1 MHDVECC
8 TCCCT
13 SSAVPHATVKLIQRP
28 DKLRADGTAPVY
40 VRITANRKTRQ
51 KATGVY
57 VEPKHWNAKRQ
68 EVRASHDIADALNS
82 KLRDTL
88 NEARTLALNAPTAK
102 AVQSRIGG
110 VGGSLT
116 SYFQRFIDRL
126 DSRDGFWEWKK
137 YRVTLGKLQEC
148 LGREIAWREVDRDA
162 LIRFERYCREK
173 KKNNPNTTRKELT
186 RLRRVYKEAIRDG
199 VIAASDDP
207 FLTYQKP
214 KGQKVERRKLT
225 PEEIGKIEAL
235 TSADGLTPGTF
246 DELTR
251 DAFIFS
257 YYAAGMRF
265 SDVAQLKA
273 VDVSEGRVQYR
284 MLKTGTP
291 VSVPL
296 PPAALA
302 IVHRYSP
309 SAQSRGGYLFPLL
322 EGGDERDAVHL
333 RRRIGSRNAQVNTAL
348 KRVAEKAG
356 IKPEGLSFHVSRHSF
371 ADYARRQGGD
381 LYAISKALGHSK
393 LQTTEAYLSSFD
405 QDAVDKLSAQ
415 LWT

>member
-1 MHDVECC
+1 M
-8 TCCCT
+8 
-13 SSAVPHATVKLIQRP
+13 PHATVKLIQRP

-68 EVRASHDIADALNS
+68 EVRAAHDIADALNA

-88 NEARTLALNAPTAK
+88 NEAQTLALNAPTAK

-116 SYFQRFIDRL
+116 GYFQRFIDRL
-126 DSRDGFWEWKK
+126 DSKGQLWEWKK

-162 LIRFERYCREK
+162 LIRFERFLRENK
-173 KKNNPNTTRKELT
+173 QNNPNTVRKELT

-214 KGQKVERRKLT
+214 KGQKVERRKLA
-225 PEEIGKIEAL
+225 PEEIAKIEAL
-235 TSADGLTPGTF
+235 SATDGLTPGTF

-251 DAFIFS
+251 NAFMFS
-257 YYAAGMRF
+257 FYAAGMRF
-265 SDVAQLKA
+265 GDIARLKASDVA
-273 VDVSEGRVQYR
+273 DGRVEYR

-296 PPAALA
+296 PPPALA
-302 IVHRYSP
+302 IADSYSAT
-309 SAQSRGGYLFPLL
+309 AQSRGGYLFPLL
-322 EGGDERDAVHL
+322 EDGDERDAVHL

-348 KRVAEKAG
+348 KRVAKKAG
-356 IKPEGLSFHVSRHSF
+356 IEPAGLSFHVSRHSF

-381 LYAISKALGHSK
+381 LYAISKALGHST
-393 LQTTEAYLSSFD
+393 LQITETYLKSFD
-405 QDAVDKLSAQ
+405 RDAVDKLSAQ